1 MRNVFSCGLLIM
13 LVGYRADFE
22 LVRQPYT
29 NLTGSLSKASKSACG
44 RSSSMSG
51 RANTREERAFYYTT
65 SRARVRTIGY
75 TTRVRRYPHSI
86 SPTSFSWGSW
96 AAGCA
101 HERARA
107 ASPRAQTAVIECSA
121 PQPLHAMKVSRR
133 CAWSRGDSSGE
144 STSFRLLENRS
155 TRRRHYN

>member
-1 MRNVFSCGLLIM
+1 MAASNRSAAINHILRGALRYHYSFRLKQPSIVAARQHDMRNVFSCGLLIM

-86 SPTSFSWGSW
+86 SPTSFSWGS
-96 AAGCA
+96 
-101 HERARA
+101 
-107 ASPRAQTAVIECSA
+107 
-121 PQPLHAMKVSRR
+121 
-133 CAWSRGDSSGE
+133 
-144 STSFRLLENRS
+144 
-155 TRRRHYN
+155 